1 MGRTHYVNGKFV
13 ASGLCYILTPKKNK
27 KILLKFYHQYFN
39 FIKKDFVYRTKTG
52 TSKKTLDLKKIKS
65 YLVLY
70 PDKKFQEN
78 IVNEIETFEKIKKL
92 TSTFQNEL
100 DDQKIET
107 VKKLFSKSIIN
118 KIWSGL

>member
-1 MGRTHYVNGKFV
+1 M
-13 ASGLCYILTPKKNK
+13 
-27 KILLKFYHQYFN
+27 
-39 FIKKDFVYRTKTG
+39 
-52 TSKKTLDLKKIKS
+52 
-65 YLVLY
+65 
-70 PDKKFQEN
+70 
-78 IVNEIETFEKIKKL
+78 NEIETFEKIKKL